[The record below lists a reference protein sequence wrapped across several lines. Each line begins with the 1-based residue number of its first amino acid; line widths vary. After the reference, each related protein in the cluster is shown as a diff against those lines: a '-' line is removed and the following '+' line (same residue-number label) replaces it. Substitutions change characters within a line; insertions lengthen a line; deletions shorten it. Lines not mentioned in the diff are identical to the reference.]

1 MNKFKARKSN
11 YCLGFKASLSCK
23 AYKLTSH
30 FHLFWFLLINFA
42 HTDVQYFMLIGF
54 WAILFH
60 WVICMFYQWLDDY
73 VNVSIMFFEIFQCF
87 ETSICNF
94 IDRNVTI
101 VDVQMSE
108 FK

>member
-1 MNKFKARKSN
+1 MCNIS
-11 YCLGFKASLSCK
+11 CSLDSELFCFIESS
-23 AYKLTSH
+23 AY
-30 FHLFWFLLINFA
+30 
-42 HTDVQYFMLIGF
+42 
-54 WAILFH
+54 
-60 WVICMFYQWLDDY
+60 YQWLNDY